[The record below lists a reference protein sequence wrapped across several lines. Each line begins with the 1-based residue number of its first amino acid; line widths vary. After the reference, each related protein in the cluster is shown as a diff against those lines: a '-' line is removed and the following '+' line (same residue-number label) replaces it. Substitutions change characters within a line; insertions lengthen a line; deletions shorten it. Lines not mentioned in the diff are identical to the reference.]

1 MLSGRE
7 LHRSEIVKPGSPE
20 HTEMITS
27 SKVAPM
33 LRDDDLNFL
42 GIGYDSAYD
51 TYQYLTGEAKKDVS
65 GMDEIFR
72 YGHAAEKF
80 ARYWL
85 QDTMPGW
92 TLSTGEVAYGEHPM
106 LDMPHQATLDMRAT
120 KGKHRKVVEVKAP
133 KVDRGVED
141 KWIPQL
147 QMNMAVSGIHEA
159 LLVLVPR
166 YGEVSVHEIKFDEPL
181 WDTMV
186 EDINDFWRRII
197 EGDPPPHEGSA
208 LWRDEQAKLYKPD
221 AKVVPVVLNEGYT
234 QRYADAVA
242 ALDAAERELA
252 VVENEIIEQMGAA
265 PYVKGADGRK
275 IVSRRAGSFA
285 KSRVPKKYLED
296 KELLTPQFDRSK
308 LRAKYP
314 DLYDAALGAPSYT
327 FEKKGW
333 KDNE

>member
-7 LHRSEIVKPGSPE
+7 LKRSEIALPGSPE

-51 TYQYLTGEAKKDVS
+51 TFQYLTVRAEKDTS
-65 GMDEIFR
+65 GMEEIFR

-92 TLSTGEVAYGEHPM
+92 TFSTGEVAYGEHPM
-106 LDMPHQATLDMRAT
+106 LDMPHQATLDMRAS
-120 KGKHRKVVEVKAP
+120 KGARRKVIEVKAP
-133 KVDRGVED
+133 KVDRGVEE

-166 YGEVSVHEIKFDEPL
+166 YGEVSVHEVKFDEPL

-186 EDINDFWRRII
+186 EDINDFWRRIVDD
-197 EGDPPPHEGSA
+197 DPPPYEGSA
-208 LWRDEQAKLYKPD
+208 LWRNEQAKLTRPD
-221 AKVVPVVLNEGYT
+221 KKADPIVLNEGYT
-234 QRYADAVA
+234 ARYEDAVL
-242 ALDAAERELA
+242 ALEKAEQDLS
-252 VVENEIIEQMGAA
+252 VLENEIIAQMGDA
-265 PYVKGADGRK
+265 PAVMGADGRK
-275 IVSRRAGSFA
+275 VVSRRAGSFA
-285 KSRVPKKYLED
+285 KSRVPKRFRD
-296 KELLTPQFDRSK
+296 DPELRSEQFDKDK
-308 LRAKYP
+308 LREKYP
-314 DLYDAALGAPSYT
+314 KIYDAAIGAPSYT
-327 FEKKGW
+327 FDKKEW
-333 KDNE
+333 KRND